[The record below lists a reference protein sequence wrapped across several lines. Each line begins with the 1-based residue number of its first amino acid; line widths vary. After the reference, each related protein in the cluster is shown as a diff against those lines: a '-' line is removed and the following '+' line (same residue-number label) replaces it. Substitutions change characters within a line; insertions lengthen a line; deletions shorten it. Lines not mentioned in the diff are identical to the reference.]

1 MKKPIIIAI
10 DGPAS
15 SGKGTIA
22 KLLAKELAYIYLDTG
37 AMYRALTYF
46 CLEKKIDMADE
57 EQVYQ
62 ACEKMNLRFTQ
73 DGETFLDDIDVSV
86 EIRSKEVNQLV
97 SSVIS
102 LYPRVRALM
111 VEKQRAYGKMENIVM
126 DGRDIGTIVFPEAT
140 VKLFISSSLK
150 VRAKRRYE
158 QNIASG
164 LLDSYQTVENMLAER
179 DMTDLNRDISPLLK
193 AEDAIVI
200 DSTNE
205 NVEQTLQRTV
215 ACVKRKVE
223 HYSCYQL

>member
-1 MKKPIIIAI
+1 MKKPVIIAI

-57 EQVYQ
+57 EQVYK
-62 ACEKMNLRFTQ
+62 ACEKMNLRFSQ
-73 DGETFLDDIDVSV
+73 NGETFLDDVDVST

-158 QNIASG
+158 QNIAAG

>member
-57 EQVYQ
+57 EQVYK

-73 DGETFLDDIDVSV
+73 DGETFLDDVDVSA

-111 VEKQRAYGKMENIVM
+111 VEKQRAYGKMENIVV

-158 QNIASG
+158 QNIALG

-179 DMTDLNRDISPLLK
+179 DMTDLNRKISPLLK

>member
-57 EQVYQ
+57 EQVYK

-73 DGETFLDDIDVSV
+73 DGETFLDDVDVSA

-179 DMTDLNRDISPLLK
+179 DMTDLNRKISPLLK